1 VRKRPSPAARVALI
15 YAVFAFGWILLS
27 DRVAR
32 WAVSD
37 VDALG
42 AIDSWKGTV
51 FVLVTGAA
59 LYFLIR
65 RYLGEV
71 QESTQRMREA
81 YDVTLEGWAAAL
93 DIRDHSTAEHT
104 RRVTSLTVALAERFG
119 IAGDDLENVRR
130 GATLHDIGKMGV
142 PDTILGKPGALDADE
157 WVQMRRH
164 PELAVSMLS
173 GIEFLQP
180 AVDIPWCHHEKWD
193 GSGYPR
199 GLAGYDIPLVARLF
213 AVVDVYDAVTS
224 ERPYRGPMT
233 VEEAVALIEGGSG
246 SHFDPAVVTEFVTLV
261 RPSV

>member
-71 QESTQRMREA
+71 QESAQRMREA

-180 AVDIPWCHHEKWD
+180 AVDIP
-193 GSGYPR
+193 
-199 GLAGYDIPLVARLF
+199 
-213 AVVDVYDAVTS
+213 
-224 ERPYRGPMT
+224 
-233 VEEAVALIEGGSG
+233 
-246 SHFDPAVVTEFVTLV
+246 
-261 RPSV
+261 